1 MKLIYRG
8 ATYDYDDAYVA
19 TRRPLERTSPYQLIY
34 RGSTYWVDPTAIAE
48 TVVEP
53 VVYEL
58 IYRGH
63 TYQVSRNEQSKVTA
77 IESSTNSLKHRTLT
91 TASPAIQ

>member
-8 ATYDYDDAYVA
+8 TTYDYDSANVA
-19 TRRPLERTSPYQLIY
+19 TRRPVPRTSPYKLIY

-63 TYQVSRNEQSKVTA
+63 TYQVSRNAQGKVTA
-77 IESSTNSLKHRTLT
+77 IESSTNSAKHRTLT
-91 TASPAIQ
+91 TASPAI